1 MKAITSLNKVQQEK
15 QIQTAVRK
23 STRCIAQF
31 ILQSYKNKQGLAQSN
46 HRSDARSALVVGING
61 PQGSGKTTL
70 VNELIYYLNKM
81 KLRTVGF
88 SLDDIYLTNQEQ
100 RQLAQTHP
108 KNPLLQ
114 YRGQPGT
121 HDVDLGRSTLCSLL
135 DGTPTKIPGYDKSRY
150 GGYGDRKPK
159 YQWTQVSEAPD
170 IILFEGWCLGFRSLD
185 CSDFARYLKNVH
197 GSSQLYKY
205 SRKFDDDSLA
215 QINRNL
221 PEYEQKLY
229 PLIDAWVSLRVDDLD
244 VIYRWRKQQE
254 DDLASQGKDCLS
266 DRQLEDFVSRFMP
279 LYEMALPKID
289 SLGFVSSG
297 TQSKALRLHLDVDR
311 NMISYDHPNAT
322 TAKL

>member
-1 MKAITSLNKVQQEK
+1 MKTITSLNKVQQEK
-15 QIQTAVRK
+15 QIQAALRK

-31 ILQSYKNKQGLAQSN
+31 ILQSYKSKTSLNPN
-46 HRSDARSALVVGING
+46 HRSALVVGING

-70 VNELIYYLNKM
+70 VNELTYYLNQM

-100 RQLAQTHP
+100 RHLAQTHS
-108 KNPLLQ
+108 NPLLR

-121 HDVDLGRSTLCSLL
+121 HDVDLGRSTLCGLR
-135 DGTPTKIPGYDKSRY
+135 DGRPTKIPGYDKSRY
-150 GGYGDRKPK
+150 GGYGDRMPK
-159 YQWTQVSEAPD
+159 HQWKQVSEAPD
-170 IILFEGWCLGFRSLD
+170 IVLFEGWCLGFRSLD
-185 CSDFARYLKNVH
+185 SNEFACYLEQVH
-197 GSSQLYKY
+197 GDSPLYKY

-254 DDLASQGKDCLS
+254 DDLAAQGKDCMS
-266 DRQLEDFVSRFMP
+266 DKQLEDFVSRFMP
-279 LYEMALPKID
+279 LYEMAMPKLD
-289 SLGFVSSG
+289 EGFVSSG
-297 TQSKALRLHLDVDR
+297 TQSKALRLHLDMDR
-311 NMISYDHPNAT
+311 NMIACDHPKT
-322 TAKL
+322 SPAKL